1 MISLRKSKDFCK
13 DYTKIEN
20 YETAVNDTKHTWHC
34 HHRLETHFS
43 DGTPRPKNAQLLAS
57 ELKALDMYYD
67 RPPEE
72 LIYLSAFN
80 HRSLHSKEKKHSEET
95 KCKIS
100 NSHKGIKRGPLSEET
115 KRKLS
120 ESKKG
125 RCFRPRTYYKC
136 IETNEIDFLRS
147 WVAKG
152 YYPNLVA
159 SGQWKQS
166 KGLHFVKFQVNEM

>member
-13 DYTKIEN
+13 SYTKIEN
-20 YETAVNDTKHTWHC
+20 YETAINDTTQTWHC

-57 ELKALDMYYD
+57 ELEALDMYYD

-72 LIYLSAFN
+72 LIYLSTFD
-80 HRSLHSKEKKHSEET
+80 HLSLHSSRRKLTDET
-95 KCKIS
+95 KRKIA

-125 RCFRPRTYYKC
+125 RCFHPKTYYKC

-147 WVAKG
+147 WIARG
-152 YYPNLVA
+152 YHPRLF
-159 SGQWKQS
+159 
-166 KGLHFVKFQVNEM
+166 L